1 MIIGQHKEVH
11 LGLVTKHEQYK
22 DSFLMSGGIHYF
34 TLQRCWVI
42 VALWYLH
49 QYLIPVCVQSG
60 QTLIEEMAVSQGWY
74 SQCHT
79 KYDCFD
85 SNQIQIHIQIQM
97 QIRIQIQTQIHTDT
111 VTDTYKDRN
120 RHIGRSRLISPQTDI
135 TKGWQHN
142 FIKAQE
148 QYKLSFLYRH
158 YFQYIERKCD

>member
-1 MIIGQHKEVH
+1 M
-11 LGLVTKHEQYK
+11 LGDCDIVTSAPVLNTCVCPVWANTNRGNGSKPG
-22 DSFLMSGGIHYF
+22 MMF
-34 TLQRCWVI
+34 TH
-42 VALWYLH
+42 LH
-49 QYLIPVCVQSG
+49 QYLIPVYVQSG
-60 QTLIEEMAVSQGWY
+60 QALIEEMAVSQGWY

-120 RHIGRSRLISPQTDI
+120 RHIGRSRLIPPQTDI